1 MLDGVGSMRVLV
13 VEDNE
18 DAAATMAIL
27 LKHCGH
33 IAHLAGDGETALQQA
48 PLLKPDLM
56 FIDLAMPKLDGLA
69 VARLLRKLPECS
81 GTPLIAVSGF
91 VDSEHRARASAA
103 GFDDFLAKPYP
114 LSELLETLGRVQAK
128 VLKARQGSD
137 GAVPPAAGLHVS
149 PASSDGHTDERR
161 RTPEKIPAEPVPF
174 SIEKSGISD
183 LVALATRAA
192 AEELRGWL
200 KNQRCRVGPIFKPS
214 DEAEEFGF
222 FVYSRRHALPDLVMK
237 NTRFKLLRPSRSGTC
252 R

>member
-1 MLDGVGSMRVLV
+1 MTTKTRPPPWR
-13 VEDNE
+13 
-18 DAAATMAIL
+18 

-48 PLLKPDLM
+48 PLLKPDMM

-69 VARLLRKLPECS
+69 VARLLRNLPECA

-91 VDSEHRARASAA
+91 VDAEHRAQASAA

-114 LSELLETLGRVQAK
+114 MSELLETLARVQAK
-128 VLKARQGSD
+128 MLKARQGSD
-137 GAVPPAAGLHVS
+137 GGVPPAAGPHV
-149 PASSDGHTDERR
+149 PCALSDGHIDELR
-161 RTPEKIPAEPVPF
+161 RTPERISVEPVSF

-214 DEAEEFGF
+214 DEAEQFGF

-237 NTRFKLLRPSRSGTC
+237 NTRFKLLCPSRAGTAQ
-252 R
+252 

>member
-13 VEDNE
+13 VDDNE

-48 PLLKPDLM
+48 PLLRPDMM

-69 VARLLRKLPECS
+69 VARLLRKLPECA

-91 VDSEHRARASAA
+91 VDSEHRAQATAA

-114 LSELLETLGRVQAK
+114 LSELLETLARVQAK
-128 VLKARQGSD
+128 MLKARQGSD
-137 GAVPPAAGLHVS
+137 GAFPPAVRPDVQREA
-149 PASSDGHTDERR
+149 SDGRTKELLPAPER
-161 RTPEKIPAEPVPF
+161 ISVEPVPF

-214 DEAEEFGF
+214 DEAEQFGF
-222 FVYSRRHALPDLVMK
+222 FVYSRRHSLPDLVMK
-237 NTRFKLLRPSRSGTC
+237 NTRFKLLCASRAGT